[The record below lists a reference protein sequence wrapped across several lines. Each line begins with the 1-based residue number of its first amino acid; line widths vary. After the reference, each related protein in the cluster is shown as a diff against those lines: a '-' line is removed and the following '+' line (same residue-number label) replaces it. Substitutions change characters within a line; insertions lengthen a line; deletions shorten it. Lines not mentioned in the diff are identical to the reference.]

1 MSYKAELAGVER
13 VIKKEGEST
22 LVTYQTPIGS
32 VSCRLL
38 YTEDMKQAGI
48 SIHWISEH
56 VIKEPKDYR
65 TLGYIFRNVKVL
77 PDYEN
82 YLDFQR
88 EINGKGLAVTFG
100 SSAGSPM
107 HHIMKDFLDAST
119 FYYEL
124 YDHPREMAEL
134 CEDLASYYERIFEVL
149 ANSPAEVIFWGG
161 NYDEMITYPPF
172 FREHIM
178 PYLQKFS
185 DMLHLN
191 GKLLLSHCDGEN
203 KSLLDL
209 IVESGLDIAEA
220 ICPHPMTKV
229 TISEVKRAFKGTVV
243 VLGGIPILSSSKSAC
258 PMRILRPL

>member
-1 MSYKAELAGVER
+1 
-13 VIKKEGEST
+13 
-22 LVTYQTPIGS
+22 
-32 VSCRLL
+32 
-38 YTEDMKQAGI
+38 
-48 SIHWISEH
+48 
-56 VIKEPKDYR
+56 
-65 TLGYIFRNVKVL
+65 
-77 PDYEN
+77 
-82 YLDFQR
+82 
-88 EINGKGLAVTFG
+88 
-100 SSAGSPM
+100 M

-134 CEDLASYYERIFEVL
+134 CEDLVAYYERIFEVL

-178 PYLQKFS
+178 PCLQKFS

-229 TISEVKRAFKGTVV
+229 TISEVKRAFKGKVTIM
-243 VLGGIPILSSSKSAC
+243 GGIPSIALLEECMSDEDFEAFMRDLFQQIAPGDRFILGVSDTTPPDAKFERLLSITEMVQEWGKL
-258 PMRILRPL
+258 PMKF